1 MSLSPRGERENLMA
15 QYNVGYCRFNA
26 KDWGEAASWFNR
38 FVSAYTIKDAL
49 RADAFNRLGDIAF
62 AQREYY
68 KAIENYDKAIS
79 IGASGKDYAR
89 FQRAVMLGLVD
100 KYDRK
105 VESLIDIIGG
115 GDSEYVDDAMYELG
129 RTYVRHER
137 FNEGANVLKRL
148 VAGYPQSP
156 YCVSALSELGL
167 IYRNLG
173 NDAEAIES
181 TRMGTIDLIFAGTSG
196 FTSFYD
202 KAKVM
207 DLPFLFTSAEEANEV
222 LNSTDI
228 GEQIFADFGDYDLVY
243 LAEGDNG
250 MRHVSTVKSWGQIE
264 KADDVIG
271 LKIRVP
277 QSQMYT
283 DCWSTLGATP
293 VALALTELTTALSNG
308 TAQAQDNATYH
319 EVANATW
326 DDIGYFSFINYMWM
340 GCTMAANKTAWGKLN
355 ETTQNVLREKAK
367 EAAQFSFD
375 CIAEDNVTARKTM
388 EEGGVQF
395 CDNPDI
401 DSFKK
406 KLDIPAY
413 YTRYASEAWYD
424 QSLVDTIYNYGN
436 K

>member
-1 MSLSPRGERENLMA
+1 MKKISRRSFLKVAGIGAAALGLAACGGSSA
-15 QYNVGYCRFNA
+15 STTTSTA
-26 KDWGEAASWFNR
+26 SSTAASAGG
-38 FVSAYTIKDAL
+38 SDAGFTNTTL
-49 RADAFNRLGDIAF
+49 TL
-62 AQREYY
+62 Y
-68 KAIENYDKAIS
+68 S
-79 IGASGKDYAR
+79 P
-89 FQRAVMLGLVD
+89 
-100 KYDRK
+100 
-105 VESLIDIIGG
+105 GG
-115 GDSEYVDDAMYELG
+115 
-129 RTYVRHER
+129 T
-137 FNEGANVLKRL
+137 
-148 VAGYPQSP
+148 
-156 YCVSALSELGL
+156 
-167 IYRNLG
+167 LG

-196 FTSFYD
+196 FTSFYG

-340 GCTMAANKTAWGKLN
+340 GCTMAANKIAWDKLN